1 MKGKWQVRKV
11 KDYNFK
17 IWLNATKIMPVL
29 YHTNAGSCLGKQ
41 LCLQGKKV
49 ICFTTAHS
57 GIRFL
62 SHPLEIVNPG
72 IPHIPFGEVLQN
84 SRCCPQKPSFKFETT
99 LSSTSNVLS
108 RMGRSN
114 LGGGGVEI
122 SEICDTKTIRK
133 SHTKLLV
140 LPDKLTPLDHID
152 HPSASDL
159 PSDIR

>member
-72 IPHIPFGEVLQN
+72 IPHIPFGELQN
-84 SRCCPQKPSFKFETT
+84 SRCCPKLNHP
-99 LSSTSNVLS
+99 
-108 RMGRSN
+108 SN
-114 LGGGGVEI
+114 LKQPCPPPPMCFQGWAVRTLEGGGVWNLR
-122 SEICDTKTIRK
+122 DMWYKNHRK
-133 SHTKLLV
+133 N
-140 LPDKLTPLDHID
+140 LTPLDHID
-152 HPSASDL
+152 HPLASDL